1 MRIRKAVIPAAGLGT
16 RFLPATL
23 SVPKEM
29 LPLVDKPIILFNAE
43 ELVAAGIEELILI
56 TSGAKTAVEQ
66 LFGAPN
72 EVESALEKLGKTELI
87 KPVLAMRQKLK
98 IKLVPQDA
106 PLGLGHAVLCA
117 AEAVGKDPFAVLL
130 GDEIMLSRP
139 GAESATQQL
148 AQLYREHETSIVAVM
163 EVPRED
169 VRKYGII
176 RTREKDGEAPGIWH
190 VEEVVEKPEIEKA
203 PSRLALPGRYVFD
216 AAIFEH
222 LRQVRPGR
230 GGEIQLTDGMTLLA
244 KHQGLLATVLNADRF
259 DAGDKLGFVL
269 ANIEVGLR
277 HPDIGTALK
286 KELVTRFGGQS

>member
-29 LPLVDKPIILFNAE
+29 LPLVDKPIILYNAE
-43 ELVAAGIEELILI
+43 ELISAEIEELILI
-56 TSGAKTAVEQ
+56 TSGGKLAVEQ

-72 EVESALEKLGKTELI
+72 EVETALEKLGKSDLI
-87 KPVLAMRQKLK
+87 KPILQMRQKLK
-98 IKLVPQDA
+98 VKLVPQDA

-117 AEAVGKDPFAVLL
+117 AEAVGQEPFAVLL

-139 GAESATQQL
+139 NSPSATKQL
-148 AQLYREHETSIVAVM
+148 VNLYHEHKTSIVAVM

-176 RTREKDGEAPGIWH
+176 QAREKARGLWQ
-190 VEEVVEKPEIEKA
+190 VEDVVEKPDAEKA
-203 PSRLALPGRYVFD
+203 PSRLALPGRYVFE
-216 AAIFEH
+216 AAIFDH
-222 LRQVRPGR
+222 LRNVRPGR
-230 GGEIQLTDGMTLLA
+230 GGEIQLTDGMTMLA
-244 KHQGLLATVLNADRF
+244 KQQGLLATVLNADRF
-259 DAGDKLGFVL
+259 DAGDKLGFIL

-277 HPDIGTALK
+277 HPEISASLRQ
-286 KELVTRFGGQS
+286 ELVNRFGGKS